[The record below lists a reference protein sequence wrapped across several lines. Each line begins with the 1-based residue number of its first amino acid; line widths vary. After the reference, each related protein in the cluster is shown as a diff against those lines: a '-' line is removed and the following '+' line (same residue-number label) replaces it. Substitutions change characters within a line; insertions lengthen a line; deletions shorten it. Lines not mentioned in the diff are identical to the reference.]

1 MADSTAISKSDVSA
15 LERIVARGINAYRST
30 RARLPSI
37 LLSTNA
43 FDTDPRALFD
53 IPEMRK
59 WCRVLYKR
67 IPFIFSFVTA
77 RAYGWLLPCVAEIRI
92 VNRRAEGTDYEFVNR
107 SNEQLVKEIL
117 AVERQLFS
125 SLASSADELAQLND
139 QSPTR

>member
-1 MADSTAISKSDVSA
+1 
-15 LERIVARGINAYRST
+15 
-30 RARLPSI
+30 
-37 LLSTNA
+37 
-43 FDTDPRALFD
+43 
-53 IPEMRK
+53 
-59 WCRVLYKR
+59 
-67 IPFIFSFVTA
+67 
-77 RAYGWLLPCVAEIRI
+77 LPCVAEIRI